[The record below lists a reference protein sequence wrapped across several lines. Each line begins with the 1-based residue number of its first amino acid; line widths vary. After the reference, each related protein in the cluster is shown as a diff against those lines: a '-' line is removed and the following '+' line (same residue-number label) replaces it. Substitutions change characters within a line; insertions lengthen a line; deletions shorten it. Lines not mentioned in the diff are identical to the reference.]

1 MVKKHLVKQT
11 LITLGWL
18 VISAFMSVSCVFGV
32 VIKSSAPVMRRIWAG
47 VIALLFVWFFVYQIR
62 LYILHR
68 KDVKAFEKNF
78 LPESLDG
85 ILMTADT
92 RCGFEHFLLND
103 CVISLEA
110 TTEFKYEDI
119 TGTAIAKRTG
129 YRSSSK
135 RKILIIRL
143 KNGVMVSLSFS
154 PFSKRCEKTKAVIN
168 ERAGIPQVNIPR
180 KGKNK

>member
-92 RCGFEHFLLND
+92 R
-103 CVISLEA
+103 
-110 TTEFKYEDI
+110 
-119 TGTAIAKRTG
+119 
-129 YRSSSK
+129 
-135 RKILIIRL
+135 
-143 KNGVMVSLSFS
+143 
-154 PFSKRCEKTKAVIN
+154 
-168 ERAGIPQVNIPR
+168 
-180 KGKNK
+180 